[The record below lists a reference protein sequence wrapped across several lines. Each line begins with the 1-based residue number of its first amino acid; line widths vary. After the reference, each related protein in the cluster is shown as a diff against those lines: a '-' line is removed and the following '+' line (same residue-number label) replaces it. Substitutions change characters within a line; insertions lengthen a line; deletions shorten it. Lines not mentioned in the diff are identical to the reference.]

1 MKTTI
6 TIDCEDKRELIMHLE
21 NIKEEVELLKEDEV
35 ACSDPFEFEDSNCY
49 GEHYVTIEQ

>member
-6 TIDCEDKRELIMHLE
+6 EIDCEDKRELLMHLS
-21 NIKEEVELLKEDEV
+21 NIAETIKLLKEEDID
-35 ACSDPFEFEDSNCY
+35 SDPFEIEDSNCY